1 MIKQNFTEIDNG
13 VKEYFKS
20 LKSFKSLRK
29 SEERALLKDYLENG
43 NLSSR
48 NKLINS
54 NLKYACTLANSYRGR
69 GVDFSELISEA
80 NSGLIESIDK
90 FDTKQNVKL
99 ITYAKWWIM
108 QRLNAYIANKYK
120 HSGDELPT
128 DHQEQTCDDDE
139 NISDKTN
146 NTSYEQF
153 VTDEIDSEKN
163 NADKKRFI
171 YSLLENLDEREREI
185 IELYF
190 GLDGSYNTLET
201 IGDMYG
207 ITKER
212 TRQIIEKTL
221 IKLRS
226 YAMLVE

>member
-13 VKEYFKS
+13 VKDYFKN
-20 LKSFKSLRK
+20 LKNFKTLRK

-48 NKLINS
+48 NRLINS
-54 NLKYACTLANSYRGR
+54 NLKYACSLANSYRGR

-80 NSGLIESIDK
+80 NCGLIESIDR

-120 HSGDELPT
+120 HSGDDLPT
-128 DHQEQTCDDDE
+128 DHQEQVSEDE
-139 NISDKTN
+139 DSIGDKTN
-146 NTSYEQF
+146 NTSCEQF
-153 VTDEIDSEKN
+153 IIDEIDSDKN
-163 NADKKRFI
+163 NEDKKRFV

-190 GLDGSYNTLET
+190 GLDGSNNTLED
-201 IGDMYG
+201 IGNSYG

-221 IKLRS
+221 TKLRS
-226 YAMLVE
+226 YAILID

>member
-1 MIKQNFTEIDNG
+1 MIKQNFAEIDNG

-54 NLKYACTLANSYRGR
+54 NLKYACTLANNYRGR

-128 DHQEQTCDDDE
+128 DHQEQTNDDE
-139 NISDKTN
+139 IVSDKTN
-146 NTSYEQF
+146 NSSYEQF
-153 VTDEIDSEKN
+153 AIDEIDTEKN
-163 NADKKRFI
+163 NADKKRLV
-171 YSLLENLDEREREI
+171 YSLLEHLDEREREI
-185 IELYF
+185 VELYF
-190 GLDGSYNTLET
+190 GLDGSNNTLET
-201 IGDMYG
+201 IGDLYG

-212 TRQIIEKTL
+212 TRQIIEKSLT
-221 IKLRS
+221 KLRS
-226 YAMLVE
+226 HAILID

>member
-1 MIKQNFTEIDNG
+1 MIKQNFAEIDNG
-13 VKEYFKS
+13 VKEYFKT
-20 LKSFKSLRK
+20 LRNFKSLKK

-139 NISDKTN
+139 NICDKTN

-190 GLDGSYNTLET
+190 GLDGSNNTLET
-201 IGDMYG
+201 IGGMYG

-212 TRQIIEKTL
+212 TRQIIEKSL